1 MASSVRGAASSAKGT
16 GGQSSIKHGA
26 LLVLEEKLVREV
38 DDDFFQEPK
47 SFRSLNRVIDVLGSQ
62 LLDRRRVVISNEGEL
77 RSNPTY
83 LAMKK
88 QQSIVDDAI
97 EYIAVKHCAD
107 LNQSVVA
114 VGKVSRELGNAVDQ
128 VRNLRS
134 QVKEIKASLGATGL
148 ANINDPST
156 ENHHSLRELW
166 LKKLECE
173 AVLSLLNKLKILR
186 EAPASFDQLIQPKSG
201 YPCRVA
207 AAVML
212 LRNAIDTMFND
223 DVAQIQALTKLSEQ
237 LMQRKQR
244 AEEIVWDALHDV
256 LYLRT
261 AVSEKM
267 QDDYDLSDDGA
278 SSVASEDDEDSSTN
292 RSFTTLNYN
301 GNHPYRMIP
310 LTVLKEEMHLEQKE
324 LQCLEEPTLNKQNTY
339 SYEISSSNGIAPKYA
354 DATSA
359 CHILVEA
366 LAGLGRLDDVE
377 RYLAESLPIEIRRV
391 AEMVQG
397 RTFATLEKRRIRRL
411 RNRQS
416 GLGQGESYF
425 PLRLHLK
432 NLLSAF
438 EQVMLRLAHLSQIM
452 RHRISSN
459 PQVLTPSYETASS
472 ALQSVIVTADS
483 LMHKEVKDFFKGMP
497 LSTCSYI
504 K

>member
-1 MASSVRGAASSAKGT
+1 MNTSVRGATSNKAS
-16 GGQSSIKHGA
+16 GGQSAIKHGA

-38 DDDFFQEPK
+38 DEEFFQDPK
-47 SFRSLNRVIDVLGSQ
+47 SFRTLNRVIDVLGSQ
-62 LLDRRRVVISNEGEL
+62 LLDRRRVISSTEGEL

-83 LAMKK
+83 LALKK
-88 QQSIVDDAI
+88 QQGIVDDAI

-128 VRNLRS
+128 VRNLRT
-134 QVKEIKASLGATGL
+134 QVKEIKASLGTTGV
-148 ANINDPST
+148 ANSNNPSMD
-156 ENHHSLRELW
+156 NHQHHSLRELW

-186 EAPASFDQLIQPKSG
+186 EAPASFDQLIHPKSG

-261 AVSEKM
+261 AVSSKV
-267 QDDYDLSDDGA
+267 QDIDYDVNDDGA
-278 SSVASEDDEDSSTN
+278 SSVASEDEEDSSTI

-310 LTVLKEEMHLEQKE
+310 LTVLKEELHLEQKE
-324 LQCLEEPTLNKQNTY
+324 LQCLEEPTASNQNAY
-339 SYEISSSNGIAPKYA
+339 SYEISSSSSKGPKYT

-377 RYLAESLPIEIRRV
+377 RYLSESLPIEIRRV

-397 RTFATLEKRRIRRL
+397 RTFAQLEKTRIRRL

-416 GLGQGESYF
+416 GQGQGES

-438 EQVMLRLAHLSQIM
+438 EQVMLRIAHLSQIM
-452 RHRISSN
+452 RHRIVRTTSK
-459 PQVLTPSYETASS
+459 LLICT
-472 ALQSVIVTADS
+472 IIMFHS
-483 LMHKEVKDFFKGMP
+483 LMQFALPP
-497 LSTCSYI
+497 LLYRALILRYSHHRMKQHRRLSI
-504 K
+504 L